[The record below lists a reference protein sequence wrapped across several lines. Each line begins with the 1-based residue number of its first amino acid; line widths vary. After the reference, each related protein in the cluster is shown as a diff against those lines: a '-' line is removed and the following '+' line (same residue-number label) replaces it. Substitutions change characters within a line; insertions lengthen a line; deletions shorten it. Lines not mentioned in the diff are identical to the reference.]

1 MFTNNCISE
10 QNSTTI
16 RGIQTHPV
24 PNKILCTGCV
34 LTPSQNHQASK
45 EAGQHD
51 HNPLIETEQEPT
63 QVLKFLDKDI
73 KAIIKTI
80 SYVQKV
86 KYKQILCK
94 KRD

>member
-1 MFTNNCISE
+1 MFTYNCISE

-24 PNKILCTGCV
+24 HNKILCTGCV
-34 LTPSQNHQASK
+34 LTPSQNYQASK

-51 HNPLIETEQEPT
+51 QNPLIETEQEPT
-63 QVLKFLDKDI
+63 QVLKFSDKDI

-86 KYKQILCK
+86 KCK
-94 KRD
+94 